1 MYVYTYLLLQFS
13 SLCQVLGVDYSGRFL
28 DAALQLSQG
37 REVRYVSSS
46 SSSSSGGGT
55 ERVATL
61 PAGVDASKVVFK
73 QVKRACVR
81 VFLHVPK
88 AFLGEDKHLP

>member
-1 MYVYTYLLLQFS
+1 M
-13 SLCQVLGVDYSGRFL
+13 DYSGRFL

-46 SSSSSGGGT
+46 SSSSSSSGGGGT